1 MSRLPSNG
9 EIAVE
14 HAALAAAGETSQK
27 PKVLQPENVLR
38 SSGHNWALG
47 ITCTACNRC
56 PARRLRLAD
65 G

>member
-27 PKVLQPENVLR
+27 PKVLPPENVLR
-38 SSGHNWALG
+38 ILRPQLG
-47 ITCTACNRC
+47 SRDHMHGLQSLSLLVAC
-56 PARRLRLAD
+56 